1 MKLSRLLCL
10 ALLICAPLAH
20 AWDRPEMAKYGA
32 AYFGPEQLCV
42 YVAHNKADDHA
53 VIKIQ
58 GINHPLDGHI
68 FWTEVRYQ
76 QGHPE
81 RIDYVVRENDAD
93 KWVLY
98 VDHQS
103 ATLYLPN
110 WRGQAR
116 AEIRL
121 HYGQDESTRTKPEH
135 LATDYER
142 QIQSERANVP
152 APSRTDKRDSQP
164 K

>member
-10 ALLICAPLAH
+10 ALLIGAPLAH

-42 YVAHNKADDHA
+42 YVAHNKADNHA
-53 VIKIQ
+53 AIKIQ
-58 GINHPLDGHI
+58 GINHPLDGHV

-81 RIDYVVRENDAD
+81 RIDYVARENNTDTP
-93 KWVLY
+93 VLY

-110 WRGQAR
+110 WRGQER

-121 HYGQDESTRTKPEH
+121 GYSEEESIQNKPEH
-135 LATDYER
+135 LLSDYGR
-142 QIQSERANVP
+142 QIGQIP
-152 APSRTDKRDSQP
+152 Q
-164 K
+164 